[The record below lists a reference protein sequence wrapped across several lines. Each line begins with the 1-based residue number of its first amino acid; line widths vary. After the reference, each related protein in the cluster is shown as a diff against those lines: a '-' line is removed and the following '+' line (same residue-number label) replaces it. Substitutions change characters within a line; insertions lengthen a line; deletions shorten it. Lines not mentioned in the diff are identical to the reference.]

1 MLLIS
6 RDCHHRVREHKQHP
20 NTSFPVQWPPGLTEM
35 DEKERPVAAELTE
48 MDEKWALSLTR
59 VRPPAEKASV

>member
-48 MDEKWALSLTR
+48 MDEKLALMQKSTKISALG
-59 VRPPAEKASV
+59 